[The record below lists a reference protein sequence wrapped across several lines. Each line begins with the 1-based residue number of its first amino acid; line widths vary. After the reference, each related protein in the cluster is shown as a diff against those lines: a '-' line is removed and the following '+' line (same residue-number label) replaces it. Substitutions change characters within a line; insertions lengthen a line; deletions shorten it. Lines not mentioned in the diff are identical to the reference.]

1 MRILVDGDAC
11 PNKTEIAA
19 LAKKYHIPML
29 VYIDYAHELVNDFY
43 EVIQCAIG
51 HDSVDL
57 VMIKDVQVGDI
68 AITQDYGLASLLLAK
83 GATVIHP
90 KGMIIDEHN
99 IDSFLM
105 SRFIA
110 AKQRKARQRLKG
122 PSARTKEDCDRFLD
136 VLEKTVI
143 KTSDF

>member
-29 VYIDYAHELVNDFY
+29 VYIDYAHELVNDYY

-57 VMIKDVQVGDI
+57 VTVSYTHLESSNLFKNRSNLCPCRNSIKNDFNGFMGKPR
-68 AITQDYGLASLLLAK
+68 TC
-83 GATVIHP
+83 
-90 KGMIIDEHN
+90 
-99 IDSFLM
+99 
-105 SRFIA
+105 FI
-110 AKQRKARQRLKG
+110 L
-122 PSARTKEDCDRFLD
+122 
-136 VLEKTVI
+136 
-143 KTSDF
+143 

>member
-1 MRILVDGDAC
+1 
-11 PNKTEIAA
+11 
-19 LAKKYHIPML
+19 ML
-29 VYIDYAHELVNDFY
+29 VYIDYAHELVNDYY

-110 AKQRKARQRLKG
+110 AKQRKSSSTFKRSFSQNKRRL
-122 PSARTKEDCDRFLD
+122 
-136 VLEKTVI
+136 
-143 KTSDF
+143 